1 MTLAFRVCIVQV
13 GTCEHGISCSQ
24 LVALV
29 LYLPSDV
36 TEHGVQREVKCDY
49 WRIWS
54 NARHS
59 PEYHHAAMRRI
70 AAYYKGMQVPGLSRV
85 KVWSD
90 GDPTTYKG
98 RKQFGRMVRWPR
110 SAADGGEG
118 NELHHNCLPA
128 HHGAGAQDNAGK
140 DPRRAMD
147 RAIIHG
153 KADTIYSYSKCYAWC
168 VKYMARPSDDHDHR
182 GTFGCNGRYI
192 WGALSN
198 GEDRGNLTLVTPNT
212 SPGRRSR

>member
-1 MTLAFRVCIVQV
+1 MVTDFAALYEMKGKKVSRSFLAASSPDHRYLVTLAFRVCIVQV

-29 LYLPSDV
+29 LYLPSEV
-36 TEHGVQREVKCDY
+36 TEEGVAREVKRDY

-54 NARHS
+54 NAGHG
-59 PEYHHAAMRRI
+59 PECHHAAMRRI
-70 AAYYKGMQVPGLSRV
+70 AAYYMGMQVPGLSRV

-110 SAADGGEG
+110 SAAGGGEG
-118 NELHHNCLPA
+118 IELHHNYLPA

-140 DPRRAMD
+140 TRAGQWIALLFM
-147 RAIIHG
+147 
-153 KADTIYSYSKCYAWC
+153 KKPT
-168 VKYMARPSDDHDHR
+168 PSIRIRSAMR
-182 GTFGCNGRYI
+182 G
-192 WGALSN
+192 A
-198 GEDRGNLTLVTPNT
+198 
-212 SPGRRSR
+212 

>member
-1 MTLAFRVCIVQV
+1 MTLTFRVCIVQV

-85 KVWSD
+85 KVWTD

-110 SAADGGEG
+110 LPLAEDGGEG
-118 NELHHNCLPA
+118 IELHHNCLPA
-128 HHGAGAQDNAGK
+128 HHGAGAQDNAGSRTLEK
-140 DPRRAMD
+140 TRAGQWTALLFMEKPTPSI
-147 RAIIHG
+147 RIIS
-153 KADTIYSYSKCYAWC
+153 A
-168 VKYMARPSDDHDHR
+168 MR
-182 GTFGCNGRYI
+182 G
-192 WGALSN
+192 A
-198 GEDRGNLTLVTPNT
+198 
-212 SPGRRSR
+212 